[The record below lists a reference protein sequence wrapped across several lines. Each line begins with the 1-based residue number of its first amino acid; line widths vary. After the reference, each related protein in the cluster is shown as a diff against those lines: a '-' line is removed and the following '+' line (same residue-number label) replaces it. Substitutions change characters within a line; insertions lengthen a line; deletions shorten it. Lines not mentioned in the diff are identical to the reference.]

1 MSKFWVIF
9 KQEYAQV
16 VKKKS
21 FIIGIILIPAMMM
34 IFTLLPM
41 LLVRQEASTSV
52 PVNIIDRSG
61 LEVGQKFSE
70 ALTKYKIKDT
80 ETPYYKVD
88 TLIARTDLTE
98 AEFKALDSTF
108 KQQIVDGELE
118 YFLVIGPNPHL
129 ADSNV
134 YVVTNKENFV
144 TYNRFSRQLSNILS
158 EYRLSLAD
166 VNVPIDSIMNMTS
179 SLDLITK
186 DVKGDRISFQVK
198 YFSGL
203 IFVMIIYGMIF
214 GYGQMIMRS
223 VIEEKNSRIME
234 VLVSSVS
241 PLQLMLGKILGLCA
255 ANFTQVG
262 VWVAIGAGIYFM
274 KGSFGMDPGI
284 DRIIFDPFIIF
295 SFVIFF
301 ILGYLLYAS
310 LFALL
315 GSIVNSDKESQ
326 PFIFPIVMCL
336 MLPVILGIK
345 LVQDPNGILALA
357 LSYFPM
363 TAPTTN
369 VMRVIFVAPSLT
381 EISFFS
387 GLGLQTLIAIVIL
400 TLTVF
405 GVIWMTSKVFRI
417 GILMYGKRPTLPEI
431 MKWLKYK

>member
-21 FIIGIILIPAMMM
+21 FIIGIILIPGMMM
-34 IFTLLPM
+34 MFTLLPM

-52 PVNIIDRSG
+52 PVVIIDRSG
-61 LEVGQKFSE
+61 LEVGSQFEE
-70 ALTKYKIKDT
+70 ALKKYKIKDT
-80 ETPYYKVD
+80 ETPYYRID
-88 TLIARTDLTE
+88 TLIENTNLSDTE
-98 AEFKALDSTF
+98 FQVLDSTF
-108 KQQIVDGELE
+108 KQQIIDDKLE
-118 YFLVIGPNPHL
+118 YFLVINKDPHL
-129 ADSNV
+129 ADSNI

-144 TYNRFSRQLSNILS
+144 TYNRFSRNLSNILS

-166 VNVPIDSIMNMTS
+166 VNVPVDSIMHMTS
-179 SLDLITK
+179 SLDLTTK

-241 PLQLMLGKILGLCA
+241 PMQLMLGKILGLCA

-301 ILGYLLYAS
+301 ILGYMLYAS

-315 GSIVNSDKESQ
+315 GSIVNSDKETQ
-326 PFIFPIVMCL
+326 PFIFPLVMCL
-336 MLPVILGIK
+336 MIPVILGIK
-345 LVQDPNGILALA
+345 LVQDPNGILAMF

-381 EISFFS
+381 DISLFS

-400 TLTVF
+400 ALTVL

-431 MKWLKYK
+431 MKWVKYK